1 MFKAKTH
8 RTVASL
14 VVGLACIAAP
24 SVASAASP
32 VILSGAITGVVS
44 DNLGIPQMGAT
55 VLLYNRLD
63 RSLAKVQTDSRG
75 EFKFAGLFPELYS
88 IRVSLATFLP
98 AFKRDIQV
106 QAGMRSVLHVSLSTL
121 LSTIQLSYPTALESG
136 SIMSDDWKWVLRSAT
151 ATRPVLRLIEPK
163 PGTPV
168 DAAQRAAVFSD
179 TRGLLKVSAGEG
191 SIASGIAT
199 EADMGTAFALATS
212 LYGNNQLQ
220 VSGNVGYGS
229 QTGAPSAA
237 FRTSYS
243 RSVAGTTPEVSLT
256 MRQMFLPARLSAALA
271 GNDAALPM
279 LRTMSA
285 SFDDSAEIADNVT
298 LRYGSTIDT
307 VTFLDHLSYFSPY
320 AQMTIGSGDTGKIQL
335 TYTSGNARPDLG
347 GPDTVE
353 ADLQQGLNTLGMF
366 PRVSLRGGRPKI
378 QRGEEY
384 EIAFSR
390 KLGSRTYSVSAYH
403 EMVRNATLSMVAP
416 QGMYEG
422 GDVLPDLF
430 SGNSIFN
437 IGDHQNSGFS
447 AAVTQSLG
455 EHLSTTLTYG
465 SEGGLTADHR
475 ELVSNSPDEL
485 RSMIRSGRKHAAT
498 ARVNLTAPRAG
509 TRLIASY
516 QWSDQRWAMS
526 GNLYSTQPGRQLPGL
541 NLYIRQPL
549 PRVGI
554 FPWRMEA
561 TADIRNMLAQ
571 GYLPL
576 MTAGGQ
582 RVLLVETPRSFR
594 GGLSFIF

>member
-32 VILSGAITGVVS
+32 VILSGAITGIVS